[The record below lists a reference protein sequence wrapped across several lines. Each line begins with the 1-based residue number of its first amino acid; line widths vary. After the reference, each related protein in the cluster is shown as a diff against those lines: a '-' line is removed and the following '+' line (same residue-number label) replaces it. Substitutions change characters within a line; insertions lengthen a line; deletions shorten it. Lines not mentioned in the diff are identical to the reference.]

1 MSTRTTPSAQYSVTI
16 RVELEA
22 GQPNLFGQLATAI
35 NAVGGDIGAVD
46 IISADHRVVVRDL
59 VVNAS
64 DQEHADQI
72 VAAAGGLDGVTV
84 ISSYDRTFQ
93 LHHGG
98 KIEMA
103 TRIPLKTRE
112 DLSIAY
118 MPGVAQVCKA
128 IADDPARAFELTLKR
143 NMVAV
148 ITNGTAVLGLGDIG
162 AAAGM
167 PVMEGKA
174 MLFKEFGQVDSY
186 AICVDS
192 KDPQELIDIC
202 TAVAPAFGGINL
214 EDIAAPVCFEV
225 EDRLK
230 EILDIPVFHDD
241 QHGTAIVVLAAFI
254 NALRLTG
261 GTMED
266 QKVVVSGV
274 GASGVACSKILM
286 NAGVKNIIGCDTRGA
301 IYKGRTENM
310 NFMKN
315 WYAENTNPERIQG
328 TLDDVIEG
336 ATLFLG
342 LSGPDTFKVDQLK
355 RMAKDPIVFAMANPT
370 PEIMPEV
377 AAPYVRIMATGRS
390 DYPNQINNVLAFP
403 GVFRGALDCRA
414 RQISE
419 GMKVAAAEAIANTI
433 AEDELHEDYIIPSV
447 FNRSVAPVV
456 AAAVIEQ
463 AEKEGLARREP
474 PADGAGPHGA

>member
-1 MSTRTTPSAQYSVTI
+1 MSIRTTPSAQYSVTI
-16 RVELEA
+16 RVEHAA
-22 GQPNLFGQLATAI
+22 GQPGLLGALGTAI

-46 IISADHRVVVRDL
+46 TVSSDARTVVRDI

-64 DQEHADQI
+64 DPEHADEI
-72 VAAAGGLDGVTV
+72 VAAAGRVDGMTV
-84 ISSYDRTFQ
+84 VSSYDRTYK

-103 TRIPLKTRE
+103 SRLPLKTRE
-112 DLSIAY
+112 DLAVVEA
-118 MPGVAQVCKA
+118 PGIGAVCRA
-128 IADDPARAFELTLKR
+128 IADDPAKVFDLTLKR
-143 NMVAV
+143 NMVVV

-174 MLFKEFGQVDSY
+174 MLFKEFGGVDAY
-186 AICVDS
+186 ALCVDS

-214 EDIAAPVCFEV
+214 EDISAPVCFEV

-230 EILDIPVFHDD
+230 ETLDIPVFHDD

-254 NALRLTG
+254 NALKLTG
-261 GTMED
+261 GTMAE

-286 NAGVKNIIGCDTRGA
+286 NAGVTNIIGCDTRGA

-310 NFMKN
+310 NSMKN
-315 WYAENTNPERIQG
+315 WYAEHTNPEGLQG
-328 TLDDVIEG
+328 SLDDVIEG

-419 GMKVAAAEAIANTI
+419 GMKVAAATAIANTI
-433 AEDELHEDYIIPSV
+433 AEDELHEEYIIPSV
-447 FNRSVAPVV
+447 FNHSVAATV
-456 AAAVIEQ
+456 AAAVIAQ
-463 AEKEGLARREP
+463 AQKEGLARIDVP
-474 PADGAGPHGA
+474 DGA

>member
-1 MSTRTTPSAQYSVTI
+1 MSRTSTSAQYSVTI
-16 RVELEA
+16 RVELDA
-22 GQPNLFGQLATAI
+22 GEPNLFGSLASAI
-35 NAVGGDIGAVD
+35 NEVGGEITAVD
-46 IISADHRVVVRDL
+46 IVSADDTKLVRDI
-59 VVNAS
+59 VVDAS
-64 DQEHADQI
+64 SPEHAEEI
-72 VAAAGGLDGVTV
+72 RTAVEGIAKVAILSFA
-84 ISSYDRTFQ
+84 DRTFQ

-118 MPGVAQVCKA
+118 MPGVAEVCSS
-128 IADDPARAFELTLKR
+128 IAEDPSRALGLTMKR

-174 MLFKEFGQVDSY
+174 MLFKEFGNVDSY

-192 KDPQELIDIC
+192 KDPQEIIDIC
-202 TAVAPAFGGINL
+202 TALAPAFGGINL
-214 EDIAAPVCFEV
+214 EDIGAPTCFEV

-230 EILDIPVFHDD
+230 ETLDIPVFHDD
-241 QHGTAIVVLAAFI
+241 QHGTAVVTLAAFI
-254 NALRLTG
+254 NALKLTG
-261 GTMED
+261 RTMEE

-310 NFMKN
+310 NFMKE
-315 WYAENTNPERIQG
+315 WYADNTNPEGIQG
-328 TLDDVIEG
+328 SLDDVIEG

-355 RMAKDPIVFAMANPT
+355 RMADDPIVFAMANPT

-403 GVFRGALDCRA
+403 GIFRGALDCGARA
-414 RQISE
+414 ISE
-419 GMKVAAAEAIANTI
+419 GMKVAAAEAIA
-433 AEDELHEDYIIPSV
+433 ACVSEDELNEEYIIPSV
-447 FNRSVAPVV
+447 FNRSVAPAVARAVV
-456 AAAVIEQ
+456 DQ
-463 AEKEGLARREP
+463 AMAEGIARFEVESV
-474 PADGAGPHGA
+474 

>member
-1 MSTRTTPSAQYSVTI
+1 MSRTSTSAQYSVTI
-16 RVELEA
+16 RVELAAAE
-22 GQPNLFGQLATAI
+22 PNLFGRLAGAI
-35 NAVGGDIGAVD
+35 GEVGGEITAVD
-46 IISADHRVVVRDL
+46 IVSADDTKLVRDIA
-59 VVNAS
+59 VDAAS
-64 DQEHADQI
+64 PEHADDI
-72 VAAAGGLDGVTV
+72 RRAVEAIPEIAVLSFA
-84 ISSYDRTFQ
+84 DRTFQ

-118 MPGVAQVCKA
+118 MPGVAEVCSA
-128 IADDPARAFELTLKR
+128 IAEDPARALGLTMKR

-148 ITNGTAVLGLGDIG
+148 ITNGTAVPGLGGIG
-162 AAAGM
+162 AAGGM
-167 PVMEGKA
+167 PGMGGKG
-174 MLFKEFGQVDSY
+174 MLFKEFGNVDSY

-192 KDPQELIDIC
+192 KDPQEIIDIC
-202 TAVAPAFGGINL
+202 AAVAPAFGGINL
-214 EDIAAPVCFEV
+214 EDIGAPTCFEV

-230 EILDIPVFHDD
+230 EMLDIPVFHDD
-241 QHGTAIVVLAAFI
+241 QHGTAIVTLAAFI
-254 NALRLTG
+254 NALKLTG
-261 GTMED
+261 RTMEE

-286 NAGVKNIIGCDTRGA
+286 NAGVTNIIGCDTRGA

-310 NFMKN
+310 NFMKE
-315 WYAENTNPERIQG
+315 WYADNTNPEGIQG
-328 TLDDVIEG
+328 SLDDVIEG

-355 RMAKDPIVFAMANPT
+355 RMADDPIVFAMANPT

-403 GVFRGALDCRA
+403 GIFRGALDCGARA
-414 RQISE
+414 ISE
-419 GMKVAAAEAIANTI
+419 GMKVAAAEAIA
-433 AEDELHEDYIIPSV
+433 ACVSDDELNEEYIIPSV
-447 FNRSVAPVV
+447 FNRSVAPAV
-456 AAAVIEQ
+456 ARAVIDQ
-463 AEKEGLARREP
+463 ATAEGLARFETESV
-474 PADGAGPHGA
+474 